1 MPRMKFTRQTRQKI
15 ENVGYMET
23 LESDNGTTDLY
34 IYGDI
39 VSTDADRWCTEDT
52 CPQSIADFMR
62 TIDTNAD
69 ITLHINSGG
78 GDVFAG
84 IGIYNILQR
93 HAGKITGM
101 VEGIAAS
108 IASVILMA
116 CDTIIIA
123 KGAQLMIHKPLA
135 FAYGN
140 ADDMT
145 KIVENLNR
153 CQQMITDIYLTKTCK
168 GVTAE
173 QITDAINAET
183 WYTAEEAAK
192 VFNVQQDNTVEAL
205 AAYTTEKTVAR
216 YKNTPKDLKIQNAE
230 AEEVETAAEKEKNK
244 ILEDLFLY
252 GT

>member
-1 MPRMKFTRQTRQKI
+1 MPRMEFTRQTRQKI

-23 LESDNGTTDLY
+23 LESDNGTDLY

-52 CPQSIADFMR
+52 CPKSIADFKR

-173 QITDAINAET
+173 QITET

-230 AEEVETAAEKEKNK
+230 AEEAETAAEKEKNK

>member
-1 MPRMKFTRQTRQKI
+1 M
-15 ENVGYMET
+15 
-23 LESDNGTTDLY
+23 
-34 IYGDI
+34 
-39 VSTDADRWCTEDT
+39 
-52 CPQSIADFMR
+52 
-62 TIDTNAD
+62 
-69 ITLHINSGG
+69 
-78 GDVFAG
+78 FAG

-135 FAYGN
+135 F

-230 AEEVETAAEKEKNK
+230 AEEAETAAEKEKNK